1 VQTIRLNAGPCQ
13 TSQRRKTEDSHRY
26 SDVGVNHSQI
36 RQFHSLEG
44 EPIMDADGRKR
55 QRADL
60 HSCPTCSTTVFWENE
75 GFPGQ
80 VTVWQ
85 LRGSNI
91 PPTTIAGDTP
101 PVGLL
106 AARHTAKARSQ
117 ARVMPNCYCS
127 PNRGHFGREAR
138 STRCSGVRPKTA
150 CSLVTRWLSFSRRP
164 LRLPQLPRAILKVPT
179 ASCRVV
185 TLGSR
190 SSAEAAQRSAPMSFS
205 RANAGAS
212 SAPSYISHAIFLIHR
227 PPARLPT

>member
-80 VTVWQ
+80 VTVAIGNFGDPTFRQRPLQETRHPWVS
-85 LRGSNI
+85 L
-91 PPTTIAGDTP
+91 PPDTP
-101 PVGLL
+101 PKR
-106 AARHTAKARSQ
+106 AAKQ
-117 ARVMPNCYCS
+117 
-127 PNRGHFGREAR
+127 G
-138 STRCSGVRPKTA
+138 
-150 CSLVTRWLSFSRRP
+150 
-164 LRLPQLPRAILKVPT
+164 
-179 ASCRVV
+179 
-185 TLGSR
+185 
-190 SSAEAAQRSAPMSFS
+190 
-205 RANAGAS
+205 
-212 SAPSYISHAIFLIHR
+212 
-227 PPARLPT
+227 